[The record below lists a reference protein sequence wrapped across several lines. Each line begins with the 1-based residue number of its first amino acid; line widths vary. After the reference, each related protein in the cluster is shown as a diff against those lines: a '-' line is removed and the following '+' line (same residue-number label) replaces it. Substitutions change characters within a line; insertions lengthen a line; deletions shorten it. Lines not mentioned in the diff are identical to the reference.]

1 MTGALSHIR
10 VLDLSRVLAGPWA
23 TQVFADMGAEVIKVE
38 KPRVGDETRGWGP
51 PFLDDSER
59 GSHDAAYFLSANR
72 GKKSLTLDIASSDG
86 QEIVRRLA
94 AISDVVIEN
103 YKVGTLQKYGLA
115 YDDLATLNPR
125 LVYCS
130 ISGFG
135 QSGPYAHLPG
145 YDYVFQGMGGLMSLT
160 GIPEGEPGAGP
171 LKVGVAIA
179 DILTGM
185 YATTAILAALEHR
198 NRSGR
203 GQYVDLA
210 LLDCVVSITSYQAV
224 NYFLSGK
231 VPGCTGNAHPNI
243 VPYNVY
249 PCADG
254 RIILAIAND
263 SQFASFCRAVGRPEL
278 SDDPRYRA
286 VSGRN
291 ENREALEGWIREI
304 MTQRTMA
311 DWLRLLESANVPC
324 GPINALDRVFADPQV
339 QHRGL
344 QLSLPYGSSLES
356 PAVANPINFSES
368 PLRYE
373 HAAPT
378 LGEHTDH
385 VLRDILN
392 IDGAEIARL
401 KDAGVL

>member
-51 PFLDDSER
+51 PFLSDVER
-59 GSHDAAYFLSANR
+59 GSRDASYFLSANR
-72 GKKSLTLDIASSDG
+72 GKKSLTLDIASPDG

-103 YKVGTLQKYGLA
+103 YKVGTLQRYGLA
-115 YDDLATLNPR
+115 YDDLSALNPR

-160 GIPEGEPGAGP
+160 GIPAGEPGAGP

-198 NRSGR
+198 NVSGR
-203 GQYVDLA
+203 GQYIDLA
-210 LLDCVVSITSYQAV
+210 LLDCVVSITSYQAL
-224 NYFLSGK
+224 NYLLSGK
-231 VPGCTGNAHPNI
+231 VPDCIGNAHPNI

-278 SDDPRYRA
+278 ADDPRYRRG
-286 VSGRN
+286 SDRN
-291 ENREALEGWIREI
+291 ENREELEGWIREI
-304 MTQRTMA
+304 MLQRTMA
-311 DWLRLLESANVPC
+311 DWLQLLESANVPC
-324 GPINALDRVFADPQV
+324 GPINGLDRVFADPQV
-339 QHRGL
+339 RHRGM
-344 QLSLPYGSSLES
+344 QLTLPYGSALES

-373 HAAPT
+373 RAAPT

-392 IDGAEIARL
+392 IDAAEIARL
-401 KDAGVL
+401 KEAGVL